1 MLFNSLPFFIFL
13 PLVVLIYYLLPMRV
27 QWIFIL
33 VCGYVFY
40 GFLHPEFLI
49 LLVLSTC
56 VDFYF
61 ALRIS
66 QAQNHLHKRLYL
78 AGSLCFNIGLL
89 FIFKYLSLFLA
100 EVDPMA
106 FNISRAA
113 DPIKGMLKNA
123 IYYSIP
129 VGISF
134 YTFQS
139 LSYTFDVYFG
149 KQKAETNLPKYAAFV
164 AYFPPLVAGP
174 IERFH
179 HLSTQIFT
187 DHKPLYKNFANG
199 FRLMLFGFFLKMCI
213 ADNVG
218 NYADLVFN
226 NPQNYAGGSVL
237 LGMVM
242 FGLQIYADFSGYS
255 LIAQGASIWLG
266 IQLVDNFRT
275 PYLSASIGEF
285 WKRWHISLT
294 GWFKDYLYIPLGGNK
309 VGIPRWIFN
318 ILIVFL
324 ISGFWHG
331 ANYTFIIWGAIH
343 GVTYLLEH
351 FTKPYINLSG
361 SKLKLIRF
369 LGGIKTFILVNLAW
383 VFFRAADF
391 QSAKTTL
398 RSVMNPGDLEVIQVD
413 AKVWFLLLI
422 FILFDSLLYNK
433 RIDTALESKPMIA
446 RWLVYALLLGCIL
459 MLSGTVKHPFVYFQ
473 F

>member
-1 MLFNSLPFFIFL
+1 LLFNSLPFFIFL

-27 QWIFIL
+27 RWLFL
-33 VCGYVFY
+33 LMCGYVFY

-49 LLVLSTC
+49 LLLLSTC

-61 ALRIS
+61 ALKIS
-66 QAQNHLHKRLYL
+66 EAKTTVYKRLFL
-78 AGSLCFNIGLL
+78 AGSLGFNIGLL
-89 FIFKYLSLFLA
+89 FVFKYLSLFLA

-113 DPIKGMLKNA
+113 EPLKGMLKNA

-149 KQKAETNLPKYAAFV
+149 KQKAETSLPKYATFV

-187 DHKPLYKNFANG
+187 FHKPLYQNFANG

-213 ADNVG
+213 ADNAG

-226 NPQNYAGGSVL
+226 QPENYAGSSVL
-237 LGMVM
+237 LGMIM
-242 FGLQIYADFSGYS
+242 FGIQIYADFSGYS
-255 LIAQGASIWLG
+255 LIAQGASLWLG

-275 PYLSASIGEF
+275 PYLSSSIAEF

-294 GWFKDYLYIPLGGNK
+294 SWFKDYLYIPLGGNK
-309 VGIPRWIFN
+309 VGIPRWILN

-351 FTKPYINLSG
+351 FTKPYLNLSG
-361 SKLKLIRF
+361 SGFRLLRL
-369 LGGIKTFILVNLAW
+369 LGGIKTFIIANLAW
-383 VFFRAADF
+383 VFFRAANF
-391 QSAKTTL
+391 EGAKNTL
-398 RSVMNPGDLEVIQVD
+398 LALGNPQDLQKIEVD
-413 AKVWFLLLI
+413 SKVWFLLAL
-422 FILFDSLLYNK
+422 FILFDMALYNQ
-433 RIDTALESKPMIA
+433 RIDTLLQSKSIIV
-446 RWLVYALLLGCIL
+446 RWLIYALLIGCIL